1 MFPTKSF
8 SVRKRP
14 NTLGFVFT
22 NNFEKP
28 NAVPVENENIQNAYL
43 APKSEYSEQAVDS
56 VNEATKMSP
65 EQAVDLVN
73 EVTKMSPEPQVI
85 VDDKVISGINKLTKK
100 SSRIKFNH
108 KLNGSRVRLL

>member
-1 MFPTKSF
+1 MSP
-8 SVRKRP
+8 
-14 NTLGFVFT
+14 
-22 NNFEKP
+22 
-28 NAVPVENENIQNAYL
+28 
-43 APKSEYSEQAVDS
+43 EQAVDL